1 MKDLQGIERD
11 LEEVNAKT
19 RALER
24 YRTELAEKQE
34 NLKTLEIQT
43 GVSFHYSVFCSF
55 RLTLYHFKANG
66 PSTSKRARQA
76 AASTTTPR
84 GKARD
89 FKTET

>member
-43 GVSFHYSVFCSF
+43 GVSSQYSVFCSF
-55 RLTLYHFKANG
+55 GLTLYHFKANG
-66 PSTSKRARQA
+66 PSTSKRVR
-76 AASTTTPR
+76 
-84 GKARD
+84 
-89 FKTET
+89 